1 MKKRDGARVNGVF
14 EEDEVSA
21 VLRDTFYGRGNGAKR
36 TGRKTKKKT
45 QKKPDHYDVIC
56 ISLYKEDLAQL
67 DEMVAKLKKR
77 GHRRV
82 SRSALIRFALD
93 QVDIRDFPRAY

>member
-1 MKKRDGARVNGVF
+1 MKKRDGTGVDGVF

-21 VLRDTFYGRGNGAKR
+21 VLRDTFYGGKGTKRARAKA
-36 TGRKTKKKT
+36 RKANKR
-45 QKKPDHYDVIC
+45 PDHYDVIC

-67 DEMVAKLKKR
+67 DDMVAKLKKR
-77 GHRRV
+77 GHRKI

>member
-1 MKKRDGARVNGVF
+1 MREVLK
-14 EEDEVSA
+14 EDEVSA
-21 VLRDTFYGRGNGAKR
+21 VLRDRFYGKQAKR
-36 TGRKTKKKT
+36 KPAKKK
-45 QKKPDHYDVIC
+45 PAHYDVIC

-77 GHRRV
+77 GHRKI

>member
-1 MKKRDGARVNGVF
+1 MKRRDAEGVRGVL

-21 VLRDTFYGRGNGAKR
+21 VLRDSFYGDKSGKRNRPKPKKAKA
-36 TGRKTKKKT
+36 
-45 QKKPDHYDVIC
+45 KKPDHYDVIC

-67 DEMVAKLKKR
+67 DKMVAKLKKQ
-77 GHRRV
+77 GHRRI

-93 QVDIRDFPRAY
+93 QVDIRDLPRAY

>member
-1 MKKRDGARVNGVF
+1 MKKRDGTGVDGVF
-14 EEDEVSA
+14 DEDEVSA
-21 VLRDTFYGRGNGAKR
+21 VLRDTFYSGAKAKN
-36 TGRKTKKKT
+36 GSGKTKKAK
-45 QKKPDHYDVIC
+45 KKPDHYDVIC

-77 GHRRV
+77 GHRKI

>member
-1 MKKRDGARVNGVF
+1 MKKRDGTGVDGVF
-14 EEDEVSA
+14 DDDEVSA
-21 VLRDTFYGRGNGAKR
+21 VLRDTFYGGKTAKR
-36 TGRKTKKKT
+36 GRNNSKKVKK
-45 QKKPDHYDVIC
+45 KKPDHYDVIC

-67 DEMVAKLKKR
+67 DEMVTKLKKR
-77 GHRRV
+77 GHRKI

>member
-1 MKKRDGARVNGVF
+1 MKKRNGTGVDGVF

-21 VLRDTFYGRGNGAKR
+21 VLRDTFYGGKSKSKRGKAK
-36 TGRKTKKKT
+36 KAK
-45 QKKPDHYDVIC
+45 QKPDHYDVIC

-77 GHRRV
+77 GHRKI

-93 QVDIRDFPRAY
+93 QVDIREFPRAY

>member
-1 MKKRDGARVNGVF
+1 MKKRDGTGVDGVF

-21 VLRDTFYGRGNGAKR
+21 VLRDTFYGGKGAKR
-36 TGRKTKKKT
+36 RRGKARKTKP
-45 QKKPDHYDVIC
+45 KPDHYDVIC
-56 ISLYKEDLAQL
+56 ISLYKEDLVQL

-77 GHRRV
+77 GHRKI

>member
-1 MKKRDGARVNGVF
+1 MKRRDGTGVNGVL

-21 VLRDTFYGRGNGAKR
+21 VLRDTFYGGKGTKRGRGKAK
-36 TGRKTKKKT
+36 KP
-45 QKKPDHYDVIC
+45 KKPDHYDVIC

-67 DEMVAKLKKR
+67 DEMVTKLKKR
-77 GHRRV
+77 GHRKI

>member
-1 MKKRDGARVNGVF
+1 MKRRGGSRVNEVF

-21 VLRDTFYGRGNGAKR
+21 VLRETFYGG
-36 TGRKTKKKT
+36 KKKGAST
-45 QKKPDHYDVIC
+45 KSPRPKKPDHYDVIC
-56 ISLYKEDLAQL
+56 ISLYKEDLARL
-67 DEMVAKLKKR
+67 DTMVAKLKKA

-93 QVDIRDFPRAY
+93 QVDPRDFPRAY

>member
-1 MKKRDGARVNGVF
+1 MKRREAAGVRGVL

-21 VLRDTFYGRGNGAKR
+21 VLRDTFYGGRAGKRKGAKA
-36 TGRKTKKKT
+36 KKKS
-45 QKKPDHYDVIC
+45 QKPDHYDVIC
-56 ISLYKEDLAQL
+56 ISLYKEDLARL
-67 DEMVAKLKKR
+67 DKMVTKLKKQ

-93 QVDIRDFPRAY
+93 QVDIRDLPRAY

>member
-1 MKKRDGARVNGVF
+1 MKKRDGTGVDGVF

-21 VLRDTFYGRGNGAKR
+21 VLRDTFYSGATAKRGRG
-36 TGRKTKKKT
+36 KTKKAK
-45 QKKPDHYDVIC
+45 KKPDHYDVIC

-67 DEMVAKLKKR
+67 DKMVAKLKKQ
-77 GHRRV
+77 GHRRI

-93 QVDIRDFPRAY
+93 QVEIQDFPRAY

>member
-1 MKKRDGARVNGVF
+1 MKKRDGTGVNEVL

-21 VLRDTFYGRGNGAKR
+21 VLRDSFYGSTGAKR
-36 TGRKTKKKT
+36 VRTKKKSAAK
-45 QKKPDHYDVIC
+45 KKPDHYDVIC

-77 GHRRV
+77 GHRRI

>member
-1 MKKRDGARVNGVF
+1 MKKRDGSGVNGVL

-21 VLRDTFYGRGNGAKR
+21 VLRDTFYGGSGGKRGRAKV
-36 TGRKTKKKT
+36 KKAK
-45 QKKPDHYDVIC
+45 KKPDHYDVIC

-77 GHRRV
+77 GHRRI